1 MKIKADK
8 VVFYLAA
15 ALLLIEQ
22 GKKNAALAAF
32 NLNGGGDMWART
44 TDLYIISIAL

>member
-1 MKIKADK
+1 LKIKADK
-8 VVFYLAA
+8 VVFCLAA

-32 NLNGGGDMWART
+32 NSNGWG
-44 TDLYIISIAL
+44 